1 MAVLRPIAIAA
12 AALLMMGVC
21 AYGQHTLCAGAEG
34 KSQACCPPCSSC
46 GANDGPGNNGQFD
59 TGFGNQGFGND
70 GFNNVGD
77 FNIGSANKGDC
88 NLASGGMAFTLAVAF
103 QLAAALSPS
112 LTCCAAHAQLI
123 PPISSVHTPQRHMAQ
138 LQLQS
143 SVQPQPRVR
152 SD

>member
-88 NLASGGMAFTLAVAF
+88 NLASGGSGIPAGGCPEPIFDLLRRACTTHPTYIKCAHPPAAYGTAAIAVIR
-103 QLAAALSPS
+103 AATAS
-112 LTCCAAHAQLI
+112 CAK
-123 PPISSVHTPQRHMAQ
+123 
-138 LQLQS
+138 
-143 SVQPQPRVR
+143 
-152 SD
+152 